1 MEQSISKKSWCRF
14 ALLLLII
21 MSLEVHLSTASD
33 TLYPGQPL
41 AWNQTLSSRNGIFE
55 LGFFTP
61 GKSHNYYV
69 GIWYKRIAE
78 KTVVW
83 VANRDFPVSDP
94 SSSALEISEDGYLMQ
109 KGVPYYVSGNYER
122 RIPNSTIGVLLDNRN
137 FILTSKFHNNIVLWQ
152 SSDYPTNT
160 WLPGA
165 KLVYDRL
172 NYERTTT
179 LRSWKNN
186 ENPENGRFSVE
197 LEIEENGTTHLVL
210 YFWRYD
216 FDRYQYRGKVRKN

>member
-14 ALLLLII
+14 ALLLLVIV
-21 MSLEVHLSTASD
+21 SLKAHLSTASD
-33 TLYPGQPL
+33 TIYPG
-41 AWNQTLSSRNGIFE
+41 
-55 LGFFTP
+55 
-61 GKSHNYYV
+61 K
-69 GIWYKRIAE
+69 
-78 KTVVW
+78 
-83 VANRDFPVSDP
+83 
-94 SSSALEISEDGYLMQ
+94 
-109 KGVPYYVSGNYER
+109 NYER
-122 RIPNSTIGVLLDNRN
+122 RIPNSTIGVLLDNGN